1 MSDHMALTL
10 TLPSWALAVPSVAA
24 LLKNDPPEE
33 LIPGPDD
40 TTDVFQSEASWGEWP
55 ELESLLVAEGIAF
68 DRHSD
73 GKYEYDPETRY
84 FRPATADVPA
94 CNVTVLTWPMGN
106 PSCRSRP

>member
-68 DRHSD
+68 DRHSSA
-73 GKYEYDPETRY
+73 PP
-84 FRPATADVPA
+84 RPT
-94 CNVTVLTWPMGN
+94 
-106 PSCRSRP
+106 CRHAMSRC